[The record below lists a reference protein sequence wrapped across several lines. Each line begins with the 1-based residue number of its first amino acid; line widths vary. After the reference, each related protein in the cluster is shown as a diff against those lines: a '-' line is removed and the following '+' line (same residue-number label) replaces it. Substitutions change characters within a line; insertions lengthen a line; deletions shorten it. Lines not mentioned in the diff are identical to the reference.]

1 MAGWCGNNSSSEEA
15 AAFGGCTSMPSDEE
29 EAAARLRREKEERE
43 REREAEEEEGVGF
56 RLERGGRVSLLS
68 EPDCSGSLSEPSRRL
83 VSRAEQVLNTG
94 DNTGLFSSE
103 INFSCYH
110 IESCI

>member
-1 MAGWCGNNSSSEEA
+1 MREQLLQRGGGRIRRVHIHAQRRGGGSRTVEE
-15 AAFGGCTSMPSDEE
+15 
-29 EAAARLRREKEERE
+29 RERE

-110 IESCI
+110 IECLNTCI